1 MNNHLYNKITN
12 YLLSLSYEGGRKRNK
27 AKVSWKTN
35 FKRENVHEQRAA
47 QETWSSNY
55 ASALKHNFKE
65 SSIRFKWHSEKAS

>member
-1 MNNHLYNKITN
+1 MR
-12 YLLSLSYEGGRKRNK
+12 EGGRKRNK

-55 ASALKHNFKE
+55 ALALKHNFKE
-65 SSIRFKWHSEKAS
+65 LKISSIRSEWHSEKAS